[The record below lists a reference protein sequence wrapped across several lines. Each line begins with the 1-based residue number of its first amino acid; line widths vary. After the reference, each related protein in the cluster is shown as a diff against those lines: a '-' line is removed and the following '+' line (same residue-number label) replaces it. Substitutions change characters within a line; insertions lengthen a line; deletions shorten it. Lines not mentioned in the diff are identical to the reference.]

1 MNGLQEV
8 WQAAGPMLYPVAL
21 VSLVGAALFFERL
34 VALRRSAV
42 APAGLAERVREAAQA
57 GDLASAHF
65 EARAI
70 CQSSSSAVAGV
81 LDEGLRF
88 AGSSRGEI
96 REAMEDRGRRELAH
110 LERFVGGVGA
120 LATVAPLLG
129 LLGTVTGM
137 IRVFQSVVDEAT
149 PKGIVDPTL
158 LAGGIWEALITTAA
172 GLAVAIP
179 LYLGY
184 RYLLGRVDRWATE
197 LEEAAAGLLDVLAP
211 PPGAAALAGSPDAS
225 AARETTTD
233 DAVATAER
241 GAESAPSEAV

>member
-1 MNGLQEV
+1 MNGLRDVLE
-8 WQAAGPMLYPVAL
+8 AAGPMLYPVVL

-34 VALRRSAV
+34 VALRRAAV
-42 APAGLAERVREAAQA
+42 APTGLAEGVLKAAQA
-57 GDLASAHF
+57 EGEAEAQHA
-65 EARAI
+65 ARAI
-70 CQSSSSAVAGV
+70 CQGSSSAVGAV
-81 LDEGLRF
+81 LGEGLRF

-96 REAMEDRGRRELAH
+96 REVMEDRGRRELAH

-137 IRVFQSVVDEAT
+137 IRVFQAVVDEAT
-149 PKGIVDPTL
+149 PKGVVDPTL

-211 PPGAAALAGSPDAS
+211 PPGSRARGPGSDALRASEDAAEHEGTS
-225 AARETTTD
+225 
-233 DAVATAER
+233 AER
-241 GAESAPSEAV
+241 GAEIASGEVV

>member
-1 MNGLQEV
+1 MNGLRDVLE
-8 WQAAGPMLYPVAL
+8 AAGPMLYPVAL

-34 VALRRSAV
+34 VALRRAAV
-42 APAGLAERVREAAQA
+42 APAGLAERVRKAARA
-57 GDLASAHF
+57 GDPSQQAAS
-65 EARAI
+65 EL
-70 CQSSSSAVAGV
+70 CEGPSAVAAV
-81 LDEGLRF
+81 LGEGLRF
-88 AGSSRGEI
+88 AGCERSEI

-137 IRVFQSVVDEAT
+137 IRVFQAVVDDAA
-149 PKGIVDPTL
+149 PKGMVDPTL

-211 PPGAAALAGSPDAS
+211 PSAAAARAAASGAQQAS
-225 AARETTTD
+225 AQGD
-233 DAVATAER
+233 DTAHR
-241 GAESAPSEAV
+241 GAEIAPSEAV

>member
-57 GDLASAHF
+57 GDLASAQK

-211 PPGAAALAGSPDAS
+211 PPALAARAAASNAKQAS
-225 AARETTTD
+225 AQGD
-233 DAVATAER
+233 DPAHR
-241 GAESAPSEAV
+241 GAEIAPSEAV